1 MRTRAALVLCGLLAL
16 AAAGASAQSGA
27 AGLGFVP
34 RFTRL
39 LKQDLSSVASYLMP
53 TQQPSLCSGG
63 QGCCQADSYAS
74 PYGLTYVNS
83 TQQQFGG
90 RTYTT
95 FYYTFH
101 SNHLC
106 NTDLDEAQCCTA
118 TADNIWVDVDPTLR
132 VKYVSFNGQRLANT
146 EQGEYG
152 LKLGSVNLR
161 VEQAATGI
169 PLAVTVEGAADGLC
183 PPPGLAPLPG
193 LCEIVVQGAT
203 PANPN
208 ACCPATVTAID
219 LVPGFVPPAGSAFQC
234 SASLDASPFQ
244 LVFDGATSAGAD
256 PADGASRLV
265 SYNFRLAA
273 TASCRANG
281 VHDCCSAQLSYL
293 DLKVTNGLP
302 IASVT
307 LNGRAVGFSTSGFNE
322 PNSASYRSLVVDN
335 LNLVADDL
343 GAVGLPLAVVVR
355 VPAGAAEG
363 ADLCDPNP
371 VPGRSPS
378 GGCAYYLHSEDGL
391 CCPSGTASLSN
402 LPPPPVGT
410 CNPKTAVPA
419 AEASVS
425 LSYYERSCSS
435 AATSFRFLLANRNSG
450 ANGACGRPH
459 CVDVCSWSLYV
470 DPAVASQVA
479 VGHELAF
486 NNGKQ
491 VISPGNLATGT
502 PASVT
507 FTYGPAGVSTASFY
521 VSLPAGGATLS
532 SLCARNALPGQG
544 AKACA
549 AIIRSGDVFATV
561 FFDEADVMV
570 PVAPGSS
577 CAGGAALPPPPAA
590 PTCTSPKPMSSAC
603 LGVRAARFNTLFT
616 SAVFD
621 FALAPAADSAAC
633 VPVSAPGRPA
643 TVRLLLTSSAVDQ
656 LVTRSQVRP
665 TSGLSL
671 DRNSGAAWA
680 LPSASTTPAT
690 SLAFAVQ
697 GPLGVTDVCRQGVSP
712 DQPAA
717 SCTVEITGD
726 AGCFRGF
733 VAPSADG
740 RLVWVSEQTSSSRGV
755 DAAVVVPA
763 VVVPVVVLLLALLV
777 LAAWYRRRQQQR
789 YRSAGQGSAA
799 GAGGSFSAH
808 SDNDL
813 QRPLAGGS
821 LRDDLSVPSASPSDV
836 LIRVAGASQGGAGPS
851 AGSGTG
857 WRR

>member
-1 MRTRAALVLCGLLAL
+1 M
-16 AAAGASAQSGA
+16 
-27 AGLGFVP
+27 
-34 RFTRL
+34 
-39 LKQDLSSVASYLMP
+39 
-53 TQQPSLCSGG
+53 
-63 QGCCQADSYAS
+63 
-74 PYGLTYVNS
+74 
-83 TQQQFGG
+83 
-90 RTYTT
+90 
-95 FYYTFH
+95 
-101 SNHLC
+101 
-106 NTDLDEAQCCTA
+106 
-118 TADNIWVDVDPTLR
+118 
-132 VKYVSFNGQRLANT
+132 KYVSFDGQRLSNS
-146 EQGEYG
+146 EQSEFG

-161 VEQAATGI
+161 VEQAAAGVCGGAGVRAWRMQVWVGSLLCVLGVCEWGEDRGGGWVGGNMLNAVAGPSTASHIPCTTEVSLPAALTRAPHPVWVCAGI
-169 PLAVTVEGAADGLC
+169 PLAVTVEGAADNLC

-193 LCEIVVQGAT
+193 LCELVVQGAT

-208 ACCPATVTAID
+208 ACCPATITVSSLVT
-219 LVPGFVPPAGSAFQC
+219 GFVPPPGSAFQC

-244 LVFDGATSAGAD
+244 LVFDGATSAGTD
-256 PADGASRLV
+256 PADGSSRLV

-307 LNGRAVGFSTSGFNE
+307 LNGRAVSFSTSGFNE
-322 PNSASYRSLVVDN
+322 PNTASYRSLVVDN

-355 VPAGAAEG
+355 VAAGASEA

-371 VPGRSPS
+371 PPGRSPA

-391 CCPSGTASLSN
+391 CCPSGTAGLTD
-402 LPPPPVGT
+402 LPAPPPGT
-410 CNPKTAVPA
+410 CNPKMAVPA

-425 LSYYERSCSS
+425 LSYYERSCSP
-435 AATSFRFLLANRNSG
+435 AATAFRFLLANRNSG
-450 ANGACGRPH
+450 AGSCGRPY

-470 DPAVASQVA
+470 DPSVASQVA
-479 VGHELAF
+479 VGHELAV

-491 VISPGNLATGT
+491 VITPGNVATGT

-507 FTYGPAGVSTASFY
+507 FTYGPAGVSTSSFY

-549 AIIRSGDVFATV
+549 AIVRSGDVYTTV

-590 PTCTSPKPMSSAC
+590 PTCTSPKPMATAC

-616 SAVFD
+616 SSVFD
-621 FALAPAADSAAC
+621 FALAPAADAATC
-633 VPVSAPGRPA
+633 VPVSAAGRPA
-643 TVRLLLTSSAVDQ
+643 TVRVLLTPSAVDQ
-656 LVTRSQVRP
+656 LVTRNQVRP
-665 TSGLSL
+665 TAGLSL
-671 DRNSGAAWA
+671 DRNSGVAWA

-690 SLAFAVQ
+690 SLSFAVQ
-697 GPLGVTDVCRQGVSP
+697 GPLGVSDVCRQGVSP
-712 DQPAA
+712 DQPAG
-717 SCTVEITGD
+717 SCAAEISGD

-733 VAPSADG
+733 VAPNADG

-755 DAAVVVPA
+755 SPAVVVPA

-777 LAAWYRRRQQQR
+777 LAAWYRRRQQR
-789 YRSAGQGSAA
+789 KYRNAQGVQNGSA
-799 GAGGSFSAH
+799 GSFSAH
-808 SDNDL
+808 SDDL
-813 QRPLAGGS
+813 SRPLAGS
-821 LRDDLSVPSASPSDV
+821 LRDDLSLPSASPSDV
-836 LIRVAGASQGGAGPS
+836 LIRVPGASQGGAGPA

>member
-1 MRTRAALVLCGLLAL
+1 MKTRAAVVLCGLLAL
-16 AAAGASAQSGA
+16 AAAGASAQSAGA
-27 AGLGFVP
+27 AGLGFRP

-53 TQQPSLCSGG
+53 TQQPARCSSGA
-63 QGCCQADSYAS
+63 CCQADSYAS

-101 SNHLC
+101 SNHVC
-106 NTDLDEAQCCTA
+106 ATDLDAAQCCNA
-118 TADNIWVDVDPTLR
+118 SADNIWVDVDPTLR
-132 VKYVSFNGQRLANT
+132 VKYVSFDGQRLSNS
-146 EQGEYG
+146 EQSEFG

-161 VEQAATGI
+161 VEQAAAGI
-169 PLAVTVEGAADGLC
+169 PLAVTVEGAADNLC

-193 LCEIVVQGAT
+193 LCELVVQGAT

-208 ACCPATVTAID
+208 ACCPATITVPNLVT
-219 LVPGFVPPAGSAFQC
+219 GFVPPPGSAFQC

-244 LVFDGATSAGAD
+244 LVFDGATSAGTD
-256 PADGASRLV
+256 PADGSSRLV

-307 LNGRAVGFSTSGFNE
+307 LNGRAVSFSTSGFNE
-322 PNSASYRSLVVDN
+322 PNTASYRSLVVDN

-355 VPAGAAEG
+355 VAAGASEA

-371 VPGRSPS
+371 PPGRSPA

-391 CCPSGTASLSN
+391 CCPSGTAGLTD
-402 LPPPPVGT
+402 LPAPPPGT

-425 LSYYERSCSS
+425 LSYYERSCSP
-435 AATSFRFLLANRNSG
+435 AATAFRFLLANRNSG
-450 ANGACGRPH
+450 AGSCGRPY
-459 CVDVCSWSLYV
+459 CVDVCSWSLYL
-470 DPAVASQVA
+470 DPSVASQVA
-479 VGHELAF
+479 VGHELAV

-491 VISPGNLATGT
+491 VITPGNVATGT

-507 FTYGPAGVSTASFY
+507 FTYGPAGVSTSSFY

-532 SLCARNALPGQG
+532 ALCARNALPGQG

-549 AIIRSGDVFATV
+549 AIVRSGDVYTTV

-590 PTCTSPKPMSSAC
+590 PTCTSPKPMATAC

-616 SAVFD
+616 SSVFD
-621 FALAPAADSAAC
+621 FALAPAADAATC
-633 VPVSAPGRPA
+633 VPVSAAGRPA
-643 TVRLLLTSSAVDQ
+643 TVRVLLTPSAVDQ
-656 LVTRSQVRP
+656 LVTRNQVRP
-665 TSGLSL
+665 TAGLSL
-671 DRNSGAAWA
+671 DRNSGVAWA

-690 SLAFAVQ
+690 SLSFAVQ
-697 GPLGVTDVCRQGVSP
+697 GPLGVSDVCRQGVSP
-712 DQPAA
+712 DQPAG
-717 SCTVEITGD
+717 SCAAEISGD

-733 VAPSADG
+733 VAPNADG

-755 DAAVVVPA
+755 NPAVVVPA

-777 LAAWYRRRQQQR
+777 LAAWYRRRQQKY
-789 YRSAGQGSAA
+789 YRNAQGMQNGSV
-799 GAGGSFSAH
+799 GSFSAH
-808 SDNDL
+808 SDDL
-813 QRPLAGGS
+813 SRPLAGS
-821 LRDDLSVPSASPSDV
+821 LRDDLSLPSASPSDV
-836 LIRVAGASQGGAGPS
+836 LIRVPGASQGGAGPA

>member
-1 MRTRAALVLCGLLAL
+1 M
-16 AAAGASAQSGA
+16 AAAGASAQSSV

-53 TQQPSLCSGG
+53 TQQPSLCHGG
-63 QGCCQADSYAS
+63 ACCQADSYAS

-106 NTDLDEAQCCTA
+106 DTGLDDAQCCTA

-132 VKYVSFNGQRLANT
+132 VKYVSFNGQRLANS
-146 EQGEYG
+146 EQGEFG

-161 VEQAATGI
+161 VEQAAAGI
-169 PLAVTVEGAADGLC
+169 PLAVTVEGAADNLC

-208 ACCPATVTAID
+208 ACCPATITVSD
-219 LVPGFVPPAGSAFQC
+219 LVAGFVPSPGSAFQC

-244 LVFDGATSAGAD
+244 LVFDGATSAGTD
-256 PADGASRLV
+256 PTDGSSRLV

-343 GAVGLPLAVVVR
+343 GGAVGLPLAVVVR
-355 VPAGAAEG
+355 VLAGADEG

-391 CCPSGTASLSN
+391 CCPSGTASLAE
-402 LPPPPVGT
+402 LPAPPVGT

-425 LSYYERSCSS
+425 LSYYERSCSP
-435 AATSFRFLLANRNSG
+435 AATSYRFLLANRNSG
-450 ANGACGRPH
+450 AGSCGRPY

-479 VGHELAF
+479 VGHELAV

-491 VISPGNLATGT
+491 VITPGNVATGQ

-507 FTYGPAGVSTASFY
+507 FTYGPAGVATSSFY

-532 SLCARNALPGQG
+532 TLCARNALPGQG
-544 AKACA
+544 SKACA
-549 AIIRSGDVFATV
+549 AIVRSGDVFTTV

-577 CAGGAALPPPPAA
+577 CAAGGAALPPPPAA
-590 PTCTSPKPMSSAC
+590 PTCSSPKPMSTAC

-621 FALAPAADSAAC
+621 FALAPAADAASC
-633 VPVSAPGRPA
+633 VPVSAAGRPA
-643 TVRLLLTSSAVDQ
+643 TVRLLLTPSAVDQ

-665 TSGLSL
+665 TTGLSL
-671 DRNSGAAWA
+671 DRNSGVAWA
-680 LPSASTTPAT
+680 LASASTTPAT
-690 SLAFAVQ
+690 SLSFAVQ
-697 GPLGVTDVCRQGVSP
+697 GPLGVSDVCRQAVSP
-712 DQPAA
+712 DQPAG
-717 SCTVEITGD
+717 SCVAEISGD

-733 VAPSADG
+733 VAPGADG
-740 RLVWVSEQTSSSRGV
+740 RLVWITEQTSSARGV
-755 DAAVVVPA
+755 NPAVVVPA

-777 LAAWYRRRQQQR
+777 LAAWYRRRQQQKHR
-789 YRSAGQGSAA
+789 GALGAQGGAA
-799 GAGGSFSAH
+799 GSFSGH
-808 SDNDL
+808 SDDL
-813 QRPLAGGS
+813 SRPLAGS
-821 LRDDLSVPSASPSDV
+821 LRDDLSLPSASPSDV
-836 LIRVAGASQGGAGPS
+836 LIRVPGASQGGAAPA